1 MTKREIM
8 KRAWEIK
15 KDIDLKT
22 KNMISVIESR
32 PRNLKEEEK
41 AVFGECLKM
50 AWQEAKEES
59 DMVEKLEV
67 SHEEYLKIA
76 EKKTELLLAG
86 EYGIKFI
93 IWHNYGKKRAYWKCA
108 SYSKYQDSK
117 KDHYINLA

>member
-1 MTKREIM
+1 MTRSEIM

-32 PRNLKEEEK
+32 SRNLKREEK

-50 AWQEAKEES
+50 ARQEAKEEAE
-59 DMVEKLEV
+59 MVEKLEV

-76 EKKTELLLAG
+76 AKKTELLLDG

-93 IWHNYGKKRAYWKCA
+93 VWHNYGKKRAYWKCD

-117 KDHYINLA
+117 SDHFVNLI

>member
-59 DMVEKLEV
+59 DMSRRLEV

-76 EKKTELLLAG
+76 AKKTELLLAG

-93 IWHNYGKKRAYWKCA
+93 IWHNYGKKRAYWKCD

-117 KDHYINLA
+117 KEHYVTLQ